1 MSTKILCG
9 FGDDLGLY
17 LLSFSTAFT
26 FNLVRIS
33 YEPEIRC
40 DSLLDCFLFKIADMF
55 VGKFDTI
62 TGFDQCL
69 VSFSFSGL
77 GIRDTLTRSYDT
89 LIIVEKMLVAASAK
103 DSAPKGTVA

>member
-1 MSTKILCG
+1 MALASTCLA
-9 FGDDLGLY
+9 LARRS
-17 LLSFSTAFT
+17 LSNELESHI
-26 FNLVRIS
+26 NQRL
-33 YEPEIRC
+33 C

-77 GIRDTLTRSYDT
+77 GVRDTLTRTYDT
-89 LIIVEKMLVAASAK
+89 LIVVEEMLVASSAK
-103 DSAPKGTVA
+103 DSASEGTTCRAMT